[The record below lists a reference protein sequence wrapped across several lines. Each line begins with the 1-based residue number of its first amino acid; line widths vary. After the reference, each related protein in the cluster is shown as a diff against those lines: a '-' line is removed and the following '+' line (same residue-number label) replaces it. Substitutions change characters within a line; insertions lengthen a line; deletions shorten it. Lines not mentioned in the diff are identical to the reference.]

1 MKKVFIPLAIIIL
14 VLITAYGGVTDVEFP
29 RDQTHG

>member
-1 MKKVFIPLAIIIL
+1 MKKIFIPLAIILI
-14 VLITAYGGVTDVEFP
+14 LITAYGGVTDVEFP